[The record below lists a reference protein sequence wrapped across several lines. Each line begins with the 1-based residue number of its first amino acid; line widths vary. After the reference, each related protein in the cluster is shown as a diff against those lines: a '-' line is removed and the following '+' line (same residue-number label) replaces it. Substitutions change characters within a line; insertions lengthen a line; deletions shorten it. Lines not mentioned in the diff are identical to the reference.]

1 MVLDPNNLNSL
12 KYFDRDWLKIDKLYI
27 FAAFWRKAGDLFLA
41 FLLSLKGPMAE
52 WLGRGLQ
59 NLLQRFESAWDLNK
73 KTSQKRLRF
82 SYSFKIRSCGR
93 GVRRRSARPF
103 TVVRIHAGPQMYI
116 GQKTIK
122 IING

>member
-1 MVLDPNNLNSL
+1 MVPDPNNLNSQ

-27 FAAFWRKAGDLFLA
+27 FADFWRKAGDLFLA

-73 KTSQKRLRF
+73 KTSQKRLCF
-82 SYSFKIRSCGR
+82 
-93 GVRRRSARPF
+93 F
-103 TVVRIHAGPQMYI
+103 TLSKSGPVAEGLGEGPQDLLPWFESMRDLKCI
-116 GQKTIK
+116 LVKKQ
-122 IING
+122 